1 MRRVHRPRIAIRGS
15 VADKLSSRVRRH
27 ASGCLLWMGY
37 LDEDGY
43 GRFSLGGK
51 NWRAHRLS
59 WVLHGRELTE
69 DLVIRHRCDVPAC
82 VAIEHLEIGTRGDNR
97 RDSIERGRAV
107 VMIRQTELEKLRAEI
122 GRLRHRLESR
132 GRLLRYWRS
141 KARGS
146 IGRRAVETDAPA
158 VAVSSRGATRAASN
172 AEPAALAGRAP
183 NAALGPGQ
191 PTAAPAAC

>member
-1 MRRVHRPRIAIRGS
+1 MKLYWADSPDAERWHGVESEAEAIEAGRALGMDFHGAAIWIAP
-15 VADKLSSRVRRH
+15 VD
-27 ASGCLLWMGY
+27 
-37 LDEDGY
+37 
-43 GRFSLGGK
+43 
-51 NWRAHRLS
+51 
-59 WVLHGRELTE
+59 
-69 DLVIRHRCDVPAC
+69 